1 MDKRYFIYR
10 FLTIVSL
17 LSGIILNLTNTSRPA
32 ILMLYY
38 TMQSNLVCLVIL
50 VFFTIRKK
58 VKKNIY
64 NVCKGAIT
72 IAILLTAIVYLVALL
87 PNDFPMYKVSEGI
100 TGKAIGNILVH
111 IVSPVLVV
119 LDYLILDEK
128 GTYKI
133 YYPWLWLILP
143 GAYVCFVYL
152 FHAKGGVFYS
162 IGGSREFAYFFL
174 DYKVLGIKGIV
185 YWIIGIAIFILTL
198 GYLLI
203 AIDKK
208 LARKKSHPLNRDR
221 V

>member
-1 MDKRYFIYR
+1 MLIKSNVEQTSEQSVNKEEVSSSSIIFHCSGCFTEEINIGQTNKEGSCSDNIFSKRCFFQWWEIP
-10 FLTIVSL
+10 S
-17 LSGIILNLTNTSRPA
+17 NTSGKD
-32 ILMLYY
+32 
-38 TMQSNLVCLVIL
+38 SC
-50 VFFTIRKK
+50 
-58 VKKNIY
+58 
-64 NVCKGAIT
+64 
-72 IAILLTAIVYLVALL
+72 
-87 PNDFPMYKVSEGI
+87 
-100 TGKAIGNILVH
+100 TGKGC
-111 IVSPVLVV
+111 

-208 LARKKSHPLNRDR
+208 LARKKKPSPK
-221 V
+221 

>member
-1 MDKRYFIYR
+1 MDKKSFIYR
-10 FLTIVSL
+10 FLTIASL
-17 LSGIILNLTNTSRPA
+17 LSGIILNLVNTSRPSR
-32 ILMLYY
+32 LMLYY
-38 TMQSNLVCLVIL
+38 TMQSNMICLVIL

-58 VKKNIY
+58 AKKDIY
-64 NVCKGAIT
+64 NICKGAIT

-111 IVSPVLVV
+111 IVSPILVV
-119 LDYLILDEK
+119 LDYLLLDEK

-143 GAYVCFVYL
+143 CSYVCFVYL

-162 IGGSREFAYFFL
+162 IGGSKQFAYFFL
-174 DYKVLGIKGIV
+174 DYKVIGIKETA
-185 YWIIGIAIFILTL
+185 YWIIIIAVVVLAL

-208 LARKKSHPLNRDR
+208 LAKKSHSLSRDGI
-221 V
+221 